1 MTARYCKRSEAGTDA
16 GTDHASGAPYFGY
29 STKKKSPHL
38 VMKGLQKK
46 AAAYSPT
53 WCSSTIGADG
63 LNFPVRNGKGW
74 APSPWPPKIV
84 DVFPRPLGHGLP
96 ELHCR
101 AGHLK
106 TSIL

>member
-1 MTARYCKRSEAGTDA
+1 MLELITPKACPFIKVR
-16 GTDHASGAPYFGY
+16 
-29 STKKKSPHL
+29 TKKSTYRKNG
-38 VMKGLQKK
+38 KCFQKK

-84 DVFPRPLGHGLP
+84 YTLINVRYLQRMPRKLG
-96 ELHCR
+96 
-101 AGHLK
+101 
-106 TSIL
+106 T